1 MKVLLNASL
10 QKQKEALVS
19 ACGAEVLEEETRYS
33 EQERGIRG
41 ILEVK
46 ILQRIGVSRTIPMI
60 SEENPS

>member
-60 SEENPS
+60 S